1 MTTDR
6 LSDSRHSLSDAQ
18 NGRQGGHEQAGLA
31 LFEDAYNAGAYSL
44 LNGWN
49 RTVGADEAKPQEKTD
64 KTEEKPQLTLEMSDV
79 FMASKLN
86 NQEKS
91 QLEATR
97 ENEDRKEASAVVFTN
112 IYPDTVAG
120 AADKRFDDMVNNA
133 VLRGQQ
139 NKALAAV

>member
-49 RTVGADEAKPQEKTD
+49 RTVGADEAKPQEKA
-64 KTEEKPQLTLEMSDV
+64 EEKPLLTLEMSDV

-91 QLEATR
+91 HLEASR

-112 IYPDTVAG
+112 IYPDSVAG
-120 AADKRFDDMVNNA
+120 TADKRFDDMVNNA